1 MENHSQKKQSAAKNI
16 IFSIPAGILFALFF
30 SPTLCNA
37 EENKIPH
44 ILRVSPVISTVELSP
59 GSQTRVHVTV
69 FNITK
74 QPLPITVSIEP
85 FGVGEDDGEILPGS
99 KTPMPSLSEWIT
111 PQTPE
116 RIIDPQSSIVIPFAV
131 DIPKTV
137 PVGGYY
143 AMAYITPM
151 LPVSQSSVPV
161 VIPKIGILFLGSIG
175 VPLAQGDPQL
185 EILDTGLSSFLYDTS
200 PIDVS
205 VRVKN
210 MSLMHQSVK
219 PRVEVSPIIGEKS
232 RWDLPEH
239 MIFPGK
245 TRRFAGSLC
254 TARECLG
261 LYKAAIIVSS
271 GGGKSVTQ
279 ESYIVVFPWKT
290 GIVVAFGIFL
300 TWFILFRCK
309 NILRALRV
317 LFRG

>member
-1 MENHSQKKQSAAKNI
+1 MENHSQKKQLAWKKI
-16 IFSIPAGILFALFF
+16 MFGIPAGMLYFLFVFPGMSFAQ
-30 SPTLCNA
+30 
-37 EENKIPH
+37 EKKIPH
-44 ILRVSPVISTVELSP
+44 ILRVSPVISTIELSP
-59 GSQTRVHVTV
+59 GSNTTVNVTV

-74 QPLPITVSIEP
+74 NPLPISVSIEP

-205 VRVKN
+205 IRVKN

-254 TARECLG
+254 TARKCLG
-261 LYKAAIIVSS
+261 LYKANIRVSA
-271 GGGKSVTQ
+271 GGGK
-279 ESYIVVFPWKT
+279 IVSKETYVVIFPWKIT
-290 GIVVAFGIFL
+290 GIIVLGIMIV
-300 TWFILFRCK
+300 WFVLFRRK

-317 LFRG
+317 LIRG